1 MLLLIR
7 NLMIYLIPLY
17 RIGLNY
23 LLLFPIIC
31 LIPLIIACDTENL
44 LNTELEML
52 EIEVETE
59 SQQLIIGDTTTLNAT
74 VDYTGD
80 PSALIYKWNADAGR
94 ILGKG
99 RSIVYVAP
107 QSAGRYTISLEVT
120 DGKIKK
126 TYSLHIDVEIGN
138 AIILLPNR
146 HWKGNTF
153 TQELTF
159 RLSVHEIHRENITL
173 RYEILQESARI
184 GAFLSIA
191 INDTNTIEDNLIGTV
206 QPGEPLIVADDV
218 DVSHLI
224 TETGIYEVKLT
235 LDVIDV
241 MDNAWLL
248 KKLMFIGLEG
258 TLSEIQ

>member
-1 MLLLIR
+1 
-7 NLMIYLIPLY
+7 MIYLIPLNTI
-17 RIGLNY
+17 RLKF
-23 LLLFPIIC
+23 LFLFPTIFLIGIIT
-31 LIPLIIACDTENL
+31 ACDTENL
-44 LNTELEML
+44 LNTDLEML

-80 PSALIYKWNADAGR
+80 HSVLIYKWNAEAGR
-94 ILGKG
+94 ILGNG

-107 QSAGRYTISLEVT
+107 QSAGRYKISLEVT
-120 DGKIKK
+120 DGKTIK
-126 TYSLHIDVEIGN
+126 TFSLHIDVEIGN

-146 HWKGNTF
+146 YWKGNTF

-159 RLSVHEIHRENITL
+159 RLSVQEIHRENVTL

-191 INDTNTIEDNLIGTV
+191 INDTNTMQDNLIGIV
-206 QPGEPLIVADDV
+206 QPDEPMIIIDDI
-218 DVSHLI
+218 DVSHII
-224 TETGIYEVKLT
+224 TDTGVYEVKLT

>member
-1 MLLLIR
+1 MI
-7 NLMIYLIPLY
+7 NLKPSK
-17 RIGLNY
+17 RIKLDF
-23 LLLFPIIC
+23 LLLFPAIF
-31 LIPLIIACDTENL
+31 LIGIIIACDTENL
-44 LNTELEML
+44 LNTDLEML

-80 PSALIYKWNADAGR
+80 PSALVYKWNVDAGR
-94 ILGKG
+94 ILGSGKNV
-99 RSIVYVAP
+99 VYVAP
-107 QSAGRYTISLEVT
+107 QAAGRYTISLEVT
-120 DGKIKK
+120 DGNTKK
-126 TYSLHIDVEIGN
+126 TFSLHINVEIGN

-146 HWKGNTF
+146 YWKGNTF

-159 RLSVHEIHRENITL
+159 RLNVHEIHRENVTL
-173 RYEILQESARI
+173 RYEILQESART

-191 INDTNTIEDNLIGTV
+191 INGINTIQDNLIGIV
-206 QPGEPLIVADDV
+206 QPDEPLIVIDDI
-218 DVSHLI
+218 DVSQII
-224 TETGIYEVKLT
+224 TDTGVYEVKLT

-258 TLSEIQ
+258 TLTEIQ

>member
-1 MLLLIR
+1 
-7 NLMIYLIPLY
+7 MIYLKPSN
-17 RIGLNY
+17 RIRLNL

-31 LIPLIIACDTENL
+31 LIGIIIACDTENL
-44 LNTELEML
+44 LNTNLEML

-80 PSALIYKWNADAGR
+80 PSALVYKWNVDAGR
-94 ILGKG
+94 ILGDG
-99 RSIVYVAP
+99 RNVVYVAP
-107 QSAGRYTISLEVT
+107 QAAGRYTISLEVT
-120 DGKIKK
+120 DGNTKK
-126 TYSLHIDVEIGN
+126 TFSLHINVEIGN

-146 HWKGNTF
+146 YWKGNTF

-159 RLSVHEIHRENITL
+159 KLNVQEIHRENVTL

-191 INDTNTIEDNLIGTV
+191 INGTNTIQDNLIGIV
-206 QPGEPLIVADDV
+206 QPDEPMIVIDDI
-218 DVSHLI
+218 DVSQII
-224 TETGIYEVKLT
+224 TDTGVYEVKLA

-258 TLSEIQ
+258 TLTEIQ